1 VAKYDAFGREIGE
14 DTLSGLGGGSVVEQ
28 PASDI
33 ETSTLADDPAVA
45 APPPQPAAARPPRSA
60 RRTRRSWR
68 LAVFFVILGLG
79 IQGAV
84 RSGVDLDGDDTT
96 AVAPAKPFVVGE
108 EPAEGA
114 SLLTAKRFGA
124 AMDKLRASGPGRL
137 FTLRLAAD
145 RIDVQVD
152 TPDGKI
158 RVVQVSRALEVRTL
172 TTVQGGF
179 GVDTFS
185 FDAVRPG
192 APARLIRAAARRLHQ
207 PRSNVD
213 YLVVTP
219 FDDEISW
226 AVYFKNGRYALGDAR
241 GRLQRVY

>member
-28 PASDI
+28 PSSDI
-33 ETSTLADDPAVA
+33 ETTAPPEEAVA
-45 APPPQPAAARPPRSA
+45 APPARPTPPRPA
-60 RRTRRSWR
+60 RRPRRGRR
-68 LAVFFVILGLG
+68 LIILLVLVGLG
-79 IQGAV
+79 VQAAV
-84 RSGVDLDGDDTT
+84 RSDVDLGGDDRP
-96 AVAPAKPFVVGE
+96 AVTPLKPFVVAD
-108 EPAEGA
+108 EPAKGA

-124 AMDKLRASGPGRL
+124 AMEKLRASGPGRL

-158 RVVQVSRALEVRTL
+158 RVVQVSDALDVRTL
-172 TTVQGGF
+172 TTVKGGF
-179 GVDTFS
+179 GLDTFG

-192 APARLIRAAARRLHQ
+192 APPRLIRAAARRLGQ
-207 PRSNVD
+207 PRRNVD

-219 FDDEISW
+219 FGDELRW
-226 AVYFKNGRYALGDAR
+226 AVYFKNGRYAIGDDR
-241 GRLQRVY
+241 GRLERVY